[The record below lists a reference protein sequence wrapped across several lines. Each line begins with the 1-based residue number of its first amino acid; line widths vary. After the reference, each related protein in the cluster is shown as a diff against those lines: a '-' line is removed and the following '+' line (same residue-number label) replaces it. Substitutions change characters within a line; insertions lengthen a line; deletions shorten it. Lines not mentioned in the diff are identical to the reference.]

1 MPDPRTISIQ
11 IPPPSH
17 PSRQSRAASFP
28 AARDLH
34 PFHSPHH
41 PVRRTP
47 WIIQL
52 RIHRLQPTP
61 SPHPRT
67 GTQHHA
73 NCQNNHRLQQC
84 HGVYIFDFVVS
95 IRPGHGMTSPPQV
108 PPSLRYPHLH
118 GTSKMSPCLQRNTFS
133 QASALFAPSFQH
145 RRSSLLDSH
154 LHGTPHASLTP

>member
-11 IPPPSH
+11 IPQLSH
-17 PSRQSRAASFP
+17 TPLQSRAATFP

-34 PFHSPHH
+34 PSHSPHH
-41 PVRRTP
+41 PIRRTP

-73 NCQNNHRLQQC
+73 NSQNNHRLQQC

-108 PPSLRYPHLH
+108 PLH
-118 GTSKMSPCLQRNTFS
+118 YDTPTFMALPKCRLVCSGTPF
-133 QASALFAPSFQH
+133 
-145 RRSSLLDSH
+145 SH
-154 LHGTPHASLTP
+154 LPPYSPPRVTTAVAHFSTPTSMARRMLH